1 MVVAESICNKRGFRS
16 GRFHQLIVGVQMPP
30 SGAIATPMAI
40 VQAEFAMRARIAPI
54 LVHSAAE
61 LPARASR
68 TAPWKPRLHKLT
80 RKARRRRRC
89 LCGLHCRC
97 LCRRCRVLR
106 RRTRPRRRCRCPR
119 RTCRANRRTSQFVR
133 PLSTGARNADVVTEL
148 ALVFRR
154 GAMPATDK
162 RHHGMEW
169 SAFAG
174 NARELGVR
182 LRVLANWALVTK
194 RAIR

>member
-1 MVVAESICNKRGFRS
+1 
-16 GRFHQLIVGVQMPP
+16 
-30 SGAIATPMAI
+30 
-40 VQAEFAMRARIAPI
+40 
-54 LVHSAAE
+54 
-61 LPARASR
+61 
-68 TAPWKPRLHKLT
+68 
-80 RKARRRRRC
+80 
-89 LCGLHCRC
+89 